1 MNAFEIR
8 KKKSDELTDYFN
20 KFLSD
25 NKISFFESG
34 YEFYK
39 SLENANDKIKKLN
52 DNTSKF
58 VRYYP
63 DFTYIGKDKTIL
75 IEVKNSSGI
84 EKECFENYKMLE
96 DLFNLNILLL
106 LKNKKLCKI
115 KDIVFNKAK
124 SYDVIAEMNV
134 PVTNEIWKEP
144 RLLENNEYY
153 KYLQNYK
160 NKKKYTSGCSFAFID
175 FYKTKFFELEIL
187 LKYS

>member
-1 MNAFEIR
+1 
-8 KKKSDELTDYFN
+8 
-20 KFLSD
+20 
-25 NKISFFESG
+25 
-34 YEFYK
+34 
-39 SLENANDKIKKLN
+39 
-52 DNTSKF
+52 
-58 VRYYP
+58 
-63 DFTYIGKDKTIL
+63 L

-144 RLLENNEYY
+144 RLLEKNEYY

-175 FYKTKFFELEIL
+175 FKNTNFYDLDIL
-187 LKYS
+187 LKYQ